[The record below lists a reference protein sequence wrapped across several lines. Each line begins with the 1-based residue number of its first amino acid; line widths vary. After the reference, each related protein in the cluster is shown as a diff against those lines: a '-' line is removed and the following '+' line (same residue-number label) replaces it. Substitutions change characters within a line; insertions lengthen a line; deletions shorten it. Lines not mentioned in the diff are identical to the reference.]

1 MSENETATR
10 PRALPGA
17 AAVLWVVTAALAVA
31 AVAKI
36 AMYGQFTQSSADACD
51 AVVALE
57 PPGGWKDA
65 SFPCE
70 QLGPMGWYLP
80 YWAAV
85 CGYALFGALFLAAAI
100 LASRER
106 QGARALTMVTG
117 IFAVASTGVM
127 GLLNAG
133 WVFAIRGSNDA
144 DELVAERVR
153 EAVPVWLDLTETTV
167 QIILIVGWVVAVR
180 LLFGYSVGAYFRRR

>member
-1 MSENETATR
+1 MSETETVTR
-10 PRALPGA
+10 PRALVF
-17 AAVLWVVTAALAVA
+17 AAVALWVVTAALAVA

-36 AMYGQFTQSSADACD
+36 AMYGQFTRSSADACD

-57 PPGGWKDA
+57 PPGGWADA

-80 YWAAV
+80 YWAAA
-85 CGYALFGALFLAAAI
+85 CGYVLFGALFLTAAI
-100 LASRER
+100 LASRAR
-106 QGARALTMVTG
+106 PGARAFTAVTG

-127 GLLNAG
+127 GLLNVG
-133 WVFAIRGSNDA
+133 WTFAIRSSNDA

-153 EAVPVWLDLTETTV
+153 EAVPVWLDVTETTV
-167 QIILIVGWVVAVR
+167 QIILIVGWILAFR
-180 LLFGYSVGAYFRRR
+180 LLFGYGAGAYLRRR